1 MEHVRSYVRSDMK
14 ILNPD
19 YEKIRLFIQLC
30 NIFPIYRGGG
40 YKIVDKCNISAYII
54 KGECIYSLKKFEK
67 SCNLY
72 RWNDLYKCQEN
83 VNGTNC

>member
-1 MEHVRSYVRSDMK
+1 MVHVRAHVRSDMK

-40 YKIVDKCNISAYII
+40 IKLLTNVISQRILLKENAYIA
-54 KGECIYSLKKFEK
+54 
-67 SCNLY
+67 
-72 RWNDLYKCQEN
+72 
-83 VNGTNC
+83 